1 MLCSGQRGHSSCGYT
16 SGGSSEITVLLLYY
30 TYKQCLPTS
39 PTPPTAN
46 TSAVQNDVQL
56 FLLIGRSE
64 HKAQEQEQMIPDNAH
79 DLYMQLSYVEF
90 VNLNHS
96 VFC

>member
-1 MLCSGQRGHSSCGYT
+1 MLCSGYCGHSSCGYN
-16 SGGSSEITVLLLYY
+16 SGGPNKITILLLYY

-39 PTPPTAN
+39 PTPQTAN

-64 HKAQEQEQMIPDNAH
+64 HKAQEQEQMIPANAQ
-79 DLYMQLSYVEF
+79 DLFMKLSYAAF
-90 VNLNHS
+90 VNLIHS